1 VFFRQVVHE
10 DLGCASYVIADGGEA
25 VVVDPKWDIDA
36 YLELA
41 ADAGAKIGD
50 VLETHFHADHVSGR
64 VRLAAATG
72 ARVRVPFDAARP
84 ADGGLRS
91 GDVITAG
98 DVSIEAIAAPGHRPE
113 HLAFLV
119 TDRGANEARR
129 LLLAGDSLLV
139 GGLARP
145 DLAVDAQSGAEALF
159 DTARRLVDFGDELEV
174 WPGHVGGSLCGAGT
188 LSDETSST
196 IGTELSRN
204 PLLSIDDRPAFVAEI
219 TRTIPVRPPQVA
231 KVVALNM
238 RGAESPGPLRVLD
251 RAEFSDAVGAGA
263 CILDVRASDAFD
275 RAHLEG
281 AMNLPAS
288 GKGIGTRAGWVT
300 ADGEAIVL
308 VAPSL
313 EVGTQVGDLL
323 LAGGVWGIA
332 GIAIADPAAW
342 SDEGLAVLT
351 VGALSPDEVVSGLA
365 ARDLEV
371 VDVRDPH
378 EWRAGHVAGSIHL
391 PLSTLRD
398 GRDCDA
404 SVPPGEL
411 AVVCARG
418 PRAALAASVLRRR
431 GHAGASR
438 LAGGITDLVDRGIPL
453 VTR

>member
-10 DLGCASYVIADGGEA
+10 DLGCASYFIADGDEA
-25 VVVDPKWDIDA
+25 VVVDPKWEIDP

-41 ADAGAKIGD
+41 TQSGVKIVD

-72 ARVRVPFDAARP
+72 ARVRLPFDPARP
-84 ADGGLRS
+84 ADDGLTS
-91 GDVITAG
+91 GDVVTVGEVQVQA
-98 DVSIEAIAAPGHRPE
+98 VAAPGHRPE

-119 TDRGANEARR
+119 TDHQDEGRR
-129 LLLAGDSLLV
+129 LLLAGDSVLI

-159 DTARRLVDFGDELEV
+159 DTARRLVGFGDDLEV

-204 PLLSIDDRPAFVAEI
+204 PLLTIEDRPAFVAEI

-231 KVVALNM
+231 EVVALNM
-238 RGAESPGPLRVLD
+238 RGAQSPGPLRVLD
-251 RAEFSDAVGAGA
+251 QAEFAELVGGGS
-263 CILDVRASDAFD
+263 CVLDVRAAEVFDA
-275 RAHLEG
+275 AHLAG
-281 AMNLPAS
+281 AVNLPAG

-300 ADGEAIVL
+300 GDGEQVVL
-308 VAPSL
+308 LAPSL
-313 EVGTQVGDLL
+313 EIGAQVAELL

-332 GIAIADPAAW
+332 GISVADPAAW

-351 VGALSPDEVVSGLA
+351 VGALSPDQVVSGLV

-371 VDVRDPH
+371 IDVRDAH

-398 GRDCDA
+398 GRGCAA

-431 GHAGASR
+431 GHTGASR
-438 LAGGITDLVDRGIPL
+438 VAGGITDLVDRGISL
-453 VTR
+453 VTP

>member
-1 VFFRQVVHE
+1 M
-10 DLGCASYVIADGGEA
+10 
-25 VVVDPKWDIDA
+25 VDPKWEVEA

-41 ADAGAKIGD
+41 AQAGASITT

-72 ARVRVPFDAARP
+72 ASVRVPSDPARP
-84 ADGGLRS
+84 ADGGLAS

-98 DVSIEAIAAPGHRPE
+98 AVAIEAVAAPGHRPE

-119 TDRGANEARR
+119 TDHGEGRR
-129 LLLAGDSLLV
+129 LLLAGDSVLV

-159 DTARRLVDFGDELEV
+159 ETSRRLVGFGDDLEV

-196 IGTELSRN
+196 IGAELSRN
-204 PLLSIDDRPAFVAEI
+204 PLLSIDDLPEFVAEI

-231 KVVALNM
+231 KVVALNL
-238 RGAESPGPLRVLD
+238 RGASFPGPLRALD
-251 RAEFSDAVGAGA
+251 HAEFAELVGGGA
-263 CILDVRASDAFD
+263 CVLDVRASDAFD
-275 RAHLEG
+275 QVHLAG
-281 AMNLPAS
+281 AMNLPAG

-300 ADGEAIVL
+300 GDGETVVL

-313 EVGTQVGDLL
+313 EVGAQVRELL
-323 LAGGVWGIA
+323 LAAGVWGIA
-332 GIAIADPAAW
+332 GVSLADPAWW
-342 SDEGLAVLT
+342 SDEGLPMRA

-365 ARDLEV
+365 AQDLEV

-391 PLSTLRD
+391 PLSALRD
-398 GRDCDA
+398 GRDCA
-404 SVPPGEL
+404 AAVPPGDL

-431 GHAGASR
+431 GHTGATR
-438 LAGGITDLVDRGIPL
+438 LAGGIGDLVDRGIPL